1 MLHYRPLGFQTHQSG
16 GEAFRLL
23 QEGPE
28 MAKRKPDEYAP
39 WPIPGSVVAVDAG
52 PTVGTH
58 AGECAEKT
66 TE

>member
-1 MLHYRPLGFQTHQSG
+1 
-16 GEAFRLL
+16 
-23 QEGPE
+23 